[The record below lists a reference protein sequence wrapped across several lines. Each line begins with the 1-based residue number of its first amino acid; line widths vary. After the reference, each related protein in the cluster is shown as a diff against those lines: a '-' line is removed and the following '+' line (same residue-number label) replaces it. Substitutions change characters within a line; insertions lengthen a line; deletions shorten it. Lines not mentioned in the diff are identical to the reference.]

1 MSEPTP
7 EAENPNDPGLSRK
20 TTPTWEMELL
30 VSAGTIVGLLQL
42 PSLLD
47 VVHAPLLN
55 GSSEAFSFLISA
67 TWAYCNLVLYTLI
80 ATFLVHLC
88 LRAYWVALVGM
99 DSVYP
104 GGIRWEKMRMGPV
117 ARALATSNSKP
128 IPDAIEAAD
137 NRATRVFGIG
147 FGAAMILLMP
157 VVLALVGLLVAWLL
171 DSAFGPRLAALSFYI
186 VFGAVLVPLLTAQ
199 LLDQQLGKRLVP
211 TGWPARM
218 LAQIMRPY
226 RRLGLDSSGNL
237 LVGLFASHEGG
248 RRAGLIAAAFMAP
261 VVGVL
266 MISAV
271 ANSGRLQL
279 GNDSGWPRA
288 DPSGGRSVVN
298 DFYGSLRGDIGKRR
312 PMPFIPD
319 RVASGDYLPLF
330 VPFIPRLHTHAMEK
344 ACPDVLAAN
353 RSAPDSVAS
362 LDCLARISAL
372 ELDGKPVAIV
382 FEASTDPG
390 SGQRGMLAMLPV
402 ASLASGRHEISL
414 GAPVRRGENPKR
426 YRIPFWK

>member
-1 MSEPTP
+1 MTEPD
-7 EAENPNDPGLSRK
+7 AANQPGLSTR

-47 VVHAPLLN
+47 VVHTPLLN

-80 ATFLVHLC
+80 ATFLAHLC

-117 ARALATSNSKP
+117 SRALAASNSTP
-128 IPDAIEAAD
+128 VPDAIEAAD

-157 VVLALVGLLVAWLL
+157 VVLALVGMLVAWML
-171 DSAFGPRLAALSFYI
+171 DAVAGPRLAALSFYI
-186 VFGAVLVPLLTAQ
+186 VFGVVLVPLLTAQ
-199 LLDQQLGKRLVP
+199 LLDQQLGKRLDP
-211 TGWPARM
+211 TGWPART
-218 LAQIMRPY
+218 LTQVLRPY
-226 RRLGLDSSGNL
+226 RSLGLDSSGNL
-237 LVGLFASHEGG
+237 LVALFASHEGG

-266 MISAV
+266 MISAL

-279 GNDSGWPRA
+279 GDDAGWPRA

-298 DFYGSLRGDIGKRR
+298 DFYGSLRGDLGTRR

-330 VPFIPRLHTHAMEK
+330 VPFIPRLHTHVMET

-353 RSAPDSVAS
+353 RSTADSVAS
-362 LDCLARISAL
+362 LDCLARISAI
-372 ELDGKPVAIV
+372 ELDGKPVVVV
-382 FEASTDPG
+382 FEASADPA

-414 GAPVRRGENPKR
+414 GAPVKRGEKAKR

>member
-1 MSEPTP
+1 MTEP
-7 EAENPNDPGLSRK
+7 EAAEQPGLSTR

-67 TWAYCNLVLYTLI
+67 TWAYCNLALYTLI
-80 ATFLVHLC
+80 ATFLMHLC

-104 GGIRWEKMRMGPV
+104 GGIRWEKLRMGPV
-117 ARALATSNSKP
+117 SRALAKTHERPVS
-128 IPDAIEAAD
+128 DAIEAAD

-171 DSAFGPRLAALSFYI
+171 DAIAGPRLAALSFYI
-186 VFGAVLVPLLTAQ
+186 VFGVVLVPLLTAQ
-199 LLDQQLGKRLVP
+199 LLDLQFGKRLDP
-211 TGWPARM
+211 AGWPARI
-218 LAQIMRPY
+218 LARVLQPY
-226 RRLGLDSSGNL
+226 RSLGFDSAGNL
-237 LVGLFASHEGG
+237 LVGLFTSHEGG
-248 RRAGLIAAAFMAP
+248 RRSGLIAAAFMAP
-261 VVGVL
+261 VIGVVMLSALVG
-266 MISAV
+266 
-271 ANSGRLQL
+271 SGRLQL

-288 DPSGGRSVVN
+288 DSSGERSVVN

-319 RVASGDYLPLF
+319 RVVSGDYLPLF
-330 VPFIPRLHTHAMEK
+330 VPFIPRLHAHAMEA
-344 ACPDVLAAN
+344 ACPEALAAKTEESGN
-353 RSAPDSVAS
+353 DAS
-362 LDCLARISAL
+362 LDCLARISAIH
-372 ELDGKPVAIV
+372 LDGKPMPVV
-382 FEASTDPG
+382 FEASSDPAN
-390 SGQRGMLAMLPV
+390 GQRGMLAMLPV
-402 ASLASGRHEISL
+402 GGLASGRHELSL
-414 GAPVRRGENPKR
+414 TAPARRGENPER
-426 YRIPFWK
+426 YRIPFWR

>member
-1 MSEPTP
+1 MMEPETAN
-7 EAENPNDPGLSRK
+7 EPGLSAR

-47 VVHAPLLN
+47 FVHAPLLN

-67 TWAYCNLVLYTLI
+67 TWAYCNLALYTLI
-80 ATFLVHLC
+80 ATFLMHLC

-117 ARALATSNSKP
+117 SRALATKNARP
-128 IPDAIEAAD
+128 IPEAIEAAD

-157 VVLALVGLLVAWLL
+157 VVLALAGLLVAWML
-171 DSAFGPRLAALSFYI
+171 DSVAGPRLAALSFYI

-199 LLDQQLGKRLVP
+199 LLDLQFGKRLD
-211 TGWPARM
+211 PAGRLAGM
-218 LAQIMRPY
+218 LTRVLRPY
-226 RRLGLDSSGNL
+226 RSLGLDSSGNL

-261 VVGVL
+261 VVAVV
-266 MISAV
+266 MVSALV
-271 ANSGRLQL
+271 SAGRLQL

-319 RVASGDYLPLF
+319 RVVSGDYLPLF
-330 VPFIPRLHTHAMEK
+330 VPFIPRLHTHAMET
-344 ACPDVLAAN
+344 ACPAVLAAN
-353 RSAPDSVAS
+353 RSTTDSIAS
-362 LDCLARISAL
+362 LDCLARISAI
-372 ELDGKPVAIV
+372 ELDGKPVAVV
-382 FEASTDPG
+382 FEASADPG
-390 SGQRGMLAMLPV
+390 SGQRGMLAMLPMDG
-402 ASLASGRHEISL
+402 LASGRHEISL
-414 GAPVRRGENPKR
+414 GAPARRGEKPKR